1 MIRELSKSEQLFID
15 QMARKKMVEW
25 CDDALKTGFVRQPIM
40 TACVLPETDPP
51 APDAYLHHAIAK
63 GWVSKDGTKILA
75 SGWETAARF
84 LKR

>member
-15 QMARKKMVEW
+15 QMARKKMVTW
-25 CDDALKTGFVRQPIM
+25 CDDALNTGFTRQPIM
-40 TACVLPETDPP
+40 TACILPGNDPP
-51 APDAYLHHAIAK
+51 CPDVYLYHAITK

-75 SGWETAARF
+75 AGWETAARF